1 MVILGGSTEFPIRLK
16 MKPRPRSRRR
26 AAKPFEPGIMS
37 TADDRADLAEIAKR
51 AALAREVIEMR
62 ESDLRAAIAEFIAD
76 ACDSAVAQL
85 LAAVESKR

>member
-1 MVILGGSTEFPIRLK
+1 
-16 MKPRPRSRRR
+16 
-26 AAKPFEPGIMS
+26 MS